1 MLVKGKAKGLNTT
14 ANIIKGRFTQAWA
27 TGQKPSPRKGSNHG
41 LRRAMARWSSG
52 SLQAPT
58 TLLNPVGEWW
68 KRVAGCYRGSLGES
82 NERYYD
88 VVRRWP

>member
-41 LRRAMARWSSG
+41 LRRAMA
-52 SLQAPT
+52 
-58 TLLNPVGEWW
+58 PVGPLVPF
-68 KRVAGCYRGSLGES
+68 RPLLLY
-82 NERYYD
+82 
-88 VVRRWP
+88 